1 MKKKGL
7 ELEEEQGMQKG
18 EGQRRVVIMGA
29 GGRDFHNFNMAFRD
43 DPSVRVVA
51 FTASQIP
58 GIEAKVYPPALAG
71 HLYPEGIPIVA
82 EERLPELIHLHRV
95 DQVVFAYSDISHEVL
110 GHLASVALAAGADF
124 TLLGPERTML
134 RSHIPVISVCAV
146 RTGCGKSQLTRHLC
160 DILRRKGISTV
171 VIRHPMAYGD
181 LVRQRVQRF
190 ASGAD
195 LDAAQ
200 CTIEEREEYEPL
212 IARNAIVYAGVDYR
226 DILAQVERQRPQVVL
241 WDGGNN
247 DFPFIHS
254 DLELVL
260 LDPFRPGHGMLY
272 HPGET
277 NLRRA
282 DALIIN
288 KVNTA
293 PPHCVERVLEI
304 VRQVN
309 PGATLVQTASTYQV
323 DHGETVRGKD
333 VVVIEDGPT
342 VTHGGMSF
350 GVGYLAAREL
360 GAAKI
365 VDPRPFLQGTL
376 RETFAEYRHIA
387 EVLPA
392 MGYGPQQIA
401 DLEATINAIPA
412 DLVLVATPVDL
423 GRLLRLN
430 KETVRLTYEMEPLGA
445 PSPEEIVAAFIDQRG
460 LPSRGVA

>member
-1 MKKKGL
+1 
-7 ELEEEQGMQKG
+7 MQKG
-18 EGQRRVVIMGA
+18 SGPTRVIIMGA

-43 DPSVRVVA
+43 DPSVHVVA

-58 GIEAKVYPPALAG
+58 GIEEKVYPPSLAG
-71 HLYPEGIPIVA
+71 LLYPEGIPIVA

-110 GHLASVALAAGADF
+110 GHHASAVLAAGADF
-124 TLLGPERTML
+124 TLLGPQRTML
-134 RSHIPVISVCAV
+134 RTHIPVISVCAV

-160 DILRRKGISTV
+160 DILRRRGISTV

-181 LVRQRVQRF
+181 LARQRVQRF

-195 LDAAQ
+195 LDRAQ

-212 IARNAIVYAGVDYR
+212 IGRKAIVYAGVDYR
-226 DILAQVERQRPQVVL
+226 DILAQVERERPQVVL

-282 DALIIN
+282 DVLVIN

-293 PPHCVERVLEI
+293 PPHCVERLLEI
-304 VRQVN
+304 ARQVN
-309 PGATLVQTASTYQV
+309 PRATLVQTASTYQV
-323 DHGETVRGKD
+323 DHGEMIRGKN

-350 GVGYLAAREL
+350 GVGYLAALEL

-365 VDPRPFLQGTL
+365 VNPRPFLQGTL
-376 RETFAEYRHIA
+376 RETFAEYGHIA
-387 EVLPA
+387 EILPA

-423 GRLLRLN
+423 GRLVRLN
-430 KETVRLTYEMEPLGA
+430 KETVRLTYEMEPLGE
-445 PSPEEIVAAFIDQRG
+445 PSPEEIIDKFINERG
-460 LPSRGVA
+460 LISRGVA

>member
-1 MKKKGL
+1 
-7 ELEEEQGMQKG
+7 
-18 EGQRRVVIMGA
+18 
-29 GGRDFHNFNMAFRD
+29 
-43 DPSVRVVA
+43 
-51 FTASQIP
+51 
-58 GIEAKVYPPALAG
+58 
-71 HLYPEGIPIVA
+71 
-82 EERLPELIHLHRV
+82 
-95 DQVVFAYSDISHEVL
+95 
-110 GHLASVALAAGADF
+110 
-124 TLLGPERTML
+124 
-134 RSHIPVISVCAV
+134 
-146 RTGCGKSQLTRHLC
+146 
-160 DILRRKGISTV
+160 
-171 VIRHPMAYGD
+171 MAYGD
-181 LVRQRVQRF
+181 LARQRVQRF
-190 ASGAD
+190 ASAQD

-212 IARNAIVYAGVDYR
+212 IGRKAIVYAGVDYR
-226 DILAQVERQRPQVVL
+226 DILTQVEQERPQVVL

-247 DFPFIHS
+247 DFPFIRS

-282 DALIIN
+282 EVLVIN

-309 PGATLVQTASTYQV
+309 PVAKLVQTASTYVV
-323 DHGETVRGKD
+323 DRGEMIRGKN
-333 VVVIEDGPT
+333 VVVVEDGPT

-350 GVGYLAAREL
+350 GIGYLAAREL

-365 VDPRPFLQGTL
+365 VNPRPFLQGTL
-376 RETFAEYRHIA
+376 RETFAEYRHLA

-412 DLVLVATPVDL
+412 ELVLVATPVDL

-430 KETVRLTYEMEPLGA
+430 KETVRLTYEMEPFGEHSLEQIIDG
-445 PSPEEIVAAFIDQRG
+445 FIERRGLTSRG
-460 LPSRGVA
+460 LP